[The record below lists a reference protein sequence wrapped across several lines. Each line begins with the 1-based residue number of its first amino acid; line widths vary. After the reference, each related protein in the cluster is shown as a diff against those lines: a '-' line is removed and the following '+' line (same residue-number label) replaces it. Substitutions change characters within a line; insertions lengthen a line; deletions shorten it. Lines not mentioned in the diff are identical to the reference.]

1 MEDDSVLVRD
11 PETKKIRTHHTEK
24 RGKSACNHSSFTK
37 TGVEV
42 SDTSILMARA
52 ANVYER
58 ISAWSKNALLIFFHL

>member
-11 PETKKIRTHHTEK
+11 PETKKIRTHHMEK

-42 SDTSILMARA
+42 SDTSVLMVARA
-52 ANVYER
+52 AMFMNVFPLGVKTLY
-58 ISAWSKNALLIFFHL
+58 

>member
-11 PETKKIRTHHTEK
+11 PETKKIRTHHMEK

-52 ANVYER
+52 AMFMNVFPLGVKTLY
-58 ISAWSKNALLIFFHL
+58 